1 MLSVACNNE
10 THNGTAG
17 TPCAGYQS
25 LLEQRGQFALWCI
38 QASPLILGHDVR
50 TMGPEARAIITNA
63 DMIKLNQD
71 PLGHRGAIVF
81 QSDPVNRTLTTF
93 VKKLADPSSPRAAA
107 LFNRGETAATM
118 TLTREQMG
126 FDSACASVT
135 LTDLDTHKVVASA
148 VKGATLYSASLQ
160 PHEVRTVRAKCA

>member
-50 TMGPEARAIITNA
+50 TMGPEARAIITNPDTVSYTHLPSPRDA
-63 DMIKLNQD
+63 
-71 PLGHRGAIVF
+71 
-81 QSDPVNRTLTTF
+81 TLSRM
-93 VKKLADPSSPRAAA
+93 PSSA
-107 LFNRGETAATM
+107 
-118 TLTREQMG
+118 
-126 FDSACASVT
+126 
-135 LTDLDTHKVVASA
+135 
-148 VKGATLYSASLQ
+148 
-160 PHEVRTVRAKCA
+160 